1 MGIWDKV
8 RGEFIDIVQWIDD
21 TNDTMVYRFE
31 RYNNQIKY
39 GAQLTVREGQTA
51 VFVNEGKIADVF
63 QPGMYSLETKNLPI
77 LSTLQGWKYGLNS
90 PFMAEVYF
98 CSMRQFTDLKWGTMN
113 PIMMRDAE
121 FGPVRL
127 RAYGT
132 YVVKVNDPQTL
143 IRQIVGTDGRF
154 TVEEIVNQLRNLIV
168 SRFAEIAGQSK
179 IPVLDMAANYG
190 EMGEFLTKRISPEF
204 QTYGLELVK
213 LLVENISLPEAVEE
227 ALDKRTSMGVV
238 GNLAAYTQFNIA
250 NSIPDAA
257 KNPGGLAAA
266 GASIG
271 MGMAMAA
278 PIGQALSG
286 QQPAASASAAAPPPI
301 PGAASYFVVI
311 EGKQTGP
318 FDMQTLASQAS
329 AGRLT
334 QQTLVWTQGMAQWM
348 PAGQISALAMIFAS
362 VPPPLPPNA

>member
-63 QPGMYSLETKNLPI
+63 QPGMYTLETKNLPI
-77 LSTLQGWKYGLNS
+77 LSTLQGWKYGFNS

-127 RAYGT
+127 RAFGT
-132 YVVKVNDPQTL
+132 YVVQVSDPPVL

-190 EMGEFLTKRISPEF
+190 ELGEFLTKKISPEF
-204 QTYGLELVK
+204 QNYGLALAK
-213 LLVENISLPEAVEE
+213 LLVENISLPPAVEE

-266 GASIG
+266 GAGLG
-271 MGMAMAA
+271 MGMAMAQ
-278 PIGQALSG
+278 PIGQALAG
-286 QQPAASASAAAPPPI
+286 QPPAASATAGTPPPI
-301 PGAASYFVVI
+301 PGAAIYFVAI

-318 FDMQTLASQAS
+318 FDMQTLSSQAAS
-329 AGRLT
+329 GRLT
-334 QQTLVWTQGMAQWM
+334 QQTLVWTQGMAQWT
-348 PAGQISALAMIFAS
+348 PAGQVPALAGVFAN
-362 VPPPLPPNA
+362 VPPPLPPSS

>member
-1 MGIWDKV
+1 
-8 RGEFIDIVQWIDD
+8 
-21 TNDTMVYRFE
+21 
-31 RYNNQIKY
+31 
-39 GAQLTVREGQTA
+39 
-51 VFVNEGKIADVF
+51 
-63 QPGMYSLETKNLPI
+63 
-77 LSTLQGWKYGLNS
+77 
-90 PFMAEVYF
+90 
-98 CSMRQFTDLKWGTMN
+98 
-113 PIMMRDAE
+113 
-121 FGPVRL
+121 
-127 RAYGT
+127 
-132 YVVKVNDPQTL
+132 
-143 IRQIVGTDGRF
+143 
-154 TVEEIVNQLRNLIV
+154 
-168 SRFAEIAGQSK
+168 
-179 IPVLDMAANYG
+179 
-190 EMGEFLTKRISPEF
+190 
-204 QTYGLELVK
+204 
-213 LLVENISLPEAVEE
+213 VENISLPEAVEE

-266 GASIG
+266 GAGIG

-286 QQPAASASAAAPPPI
+286 QQSAASASAAAPPPI
-301 PGAASYFVVI
+301 PGAASYFAVI

-348 PAGQISALAMIFAS
+348 PAGQISELAAIFAS

>member
-39 GAQLTVREGQTA
+39 GAQMTVREGQTA

-77 LSTLQGWKYGLNS
+77 LSTLQGWKYGFNS

-132 YVVKVNDPQTL
+132 YVVKVDDPTTL

-190 EMGEFLTKRISPEF
+190 EMGEFLTKRIAPEF
-204 QTYGLELVK
+204 KTYGLELAK

-266 GASIG
+266 GAGIG

-278 PIGQALSG
+278 PIGQTLSG
-286 QQPAASASAAAPPPI
+286 QQPAASASTATPPPI
-301 PGAASYFVVI
+301 PGAASYFAAI

-348 PAGQISALAMIFAS
+348 PAGQVSALAAIFANI
-362 VPPPLPPNA
+362 PPPLPPNS

>member
-1 MGIWDKV
+1 MSIWEKV
-8 RGEFIDIVQWIDD
+8 SGELIDIVQWIDD

-31 RYNNQIKY
+31 RYNNQIKF
-39 GAQLTVREGQTA
+39 GARLTVREGQAA

-63 QPGMYSLETKNLPI
+63 QPGMYTLETKNLPV
-77 LSTLQGWKYGLNS
+77 LSTLQGWKYGFSS
-90 PFMAEVYF
+90 PFLSEVYF

-121 FGPVRL
+121 FGPIRL
-127 RAYGT
+127 RAFGT
-132 YVVKVNDPQTL
+132 YVIRVNDPQVL

-179 IPVLDMAANYG
+179 IPVLDMAASYG
-190 EMGEFLTKRISPEF
+190 ELSEFLTKRIAPEF
-204 QTYGLELVK
+204 LSYGIELTK
-213 LLVENISLPEAVEE
+213 LLVENISLPPAVEE

-238 GNLAAYTQFNIA
+238 GNLATYTQFTIA

-266 GASIG
+266 GAGIG

-278 PIGQALSG
+278 PLGQALSA
-286 QQPAASASAAAPPPI
+286 QQPAASGPAGTPPPI
-301 PGAASYFVVI
+301 PGAAYFVAI

-318 FDMQTLASQAS
+318 FDLQTLTSQVA
-329 AGRLT
+329 AGHLT
-334 QQTLVWTQGMAQWM
+334 QQSLVWTQGMAQWT
-348 PAGQISALAMIFAS
+348 PAGQVQALAGIFAN

>member
-1 MGIWDKV
+1 
-8 RGEFIDIVQWIDD
+8 
-21 TNDTMVYRFE
+21 
-31 RYNNQIKY
+31 
-39 GAQLTVREGQTA
+39 
-51 VFVNEGKIADVF
+51 
-63 QPGMYSLETKNLPI
+63 
-77 LSTLQGWKYGLNS
+77 
-90 PFMAEVYF
+90 
-98 CSMRQFTDLKWGTMN
+98 MN

-127 RAYGT
+127 RAFGT
-132 YVVKVNDPQTL
+132 YVVRVADPAVL
-143 IRQIVGTDGRF
+143 IRQIVGTDGHF
-154 TVEEIVNQLRNLIV
+154 TVEEVVNQLRNLIV

-190 EMGEFLTKRISPEF
+190 EMGDFLTKKIAPEF
-204 QTYGLELVK
+204 QTYGLELAK
-213 LLVENISLPEAVEE
+213 LLVENISLPPAVEE
-227 ALDKRTSMGVV
+227 ALDRRTSMGVV

-266 GASIG
+266 GAGLG

-278 PIGQALSG
+278 PISQAMAG
-286 QQPAASASAAAPPPI
+286 QQRADAASVGAPPPI
-301 PGAASYFVVI
+301 PGAATYFVAI

-318 FDMQTLASQAS
+318 FDMQTLTAQAA

-334 QQTLVWTQGMAQWM
+334 QQTLVWTQGMAQWV
-348 PAGQISALAMIFAS
+348 PAGQVSALAGIFAN

>member
-1 MGIWDKV
+1 MSLWDKV
-8 RGEFIDIVQWIDD
+8 RGELIDIVQWIDD
-21 TNDTMVYRFE
+21 TNDTLVYRFE

-39 GAQLTVREGQTA
+39 GAQMTVREGQAA
-51 VFVNEGKIADVF
+51 VFVNEGRIADVF
-63 QPGMYSLETKNLPI
+63 QPGMYSLETKNLPV
-77 LSTLQGWKYGLNS
+77 LSTLQGWKYGFNS
-90 PFMAEVYF
+90 PFLAEVYF

-127 RAYGT
+127 RAFGT
-132 YVVKVNDPQTL
+132 YVVRVKDPATV

-190 EMGEFLTKRISPEF
+190 ELGDFLTKRIAPEF
-204 QTYGLELVK
+204 ETYGLELTK
-213 LLVENISLPEAVEE
+213 LLVENISLPPAVEE

-238 GNLAAYTQFNIA
+238 GNLAAYTQFNVA

-266 GASIG
+266 GAGIG

-286 QQPAASASAAAPPPI
+286 QQPGGASSTAVPPPI
-301 PGAASYFVVI
+301 PEAPTYFVAVA
-311 EGKQTGP
+311 GQRTGP
-318 FDMQTLASQAS
+318 FDVQALASQA
-329 AGRLT
+329 ATGRLT
-334 QQTLVWTQGMAQWM
+334 QQTLVWTQGMAQWT
-348 PAGQISALAMIFAS
+348 PASQVPALAGIFAN

>member
-21 TNDTMVYRFE
+21 SNDTMVYRFE

-63 QPGMYSLETKNLPI
+63 QPGMYTLETKNLPI
-77 LSTLQGWKYGLNS
+77 LSTLQGWKYGFNS

-127 RAYGT
+127 RAFGT
-132 YVVKVNDPQTL
+132 YVVRVADPAVL
-143 IRQIVGTDGRF
+143 IRQIVGTDGHF
-154 TVEEIVNQLRNLIV
+154 TVEEVVNQLRNLIV

-190 EMGEFLTKRISPEF
+190 EMGDFLTKKIAPEF
-204 QTYGLELVK
+204 QTYGLELAK
-213 LLVENISLPEAVEE
+213 LLVENISLPPAVEE
-227 ALDKRTSMGVV
+227 ALDRRTSMGVV

-266 GASIG
+266 GAGLG

-278 PIGQALSG
+278 PISQAMAG
-286 QQPAASASAAAPPPI
+286 QQRADAASVGAPPPI
-301 PGAASYFVVI
+301 PGAATYFVAI

-318 FDMQTLASQAS
+318 FDMQTLTAQAA

-334 QQTLVWTQGMAQWM
+334 QQTLVWTQGMAQWV
-348 PAGQISALAMIFAS
+348 PAGQVSALAGIFAN